1 MKLKRIVASVL
12 AIIMLLAL
20 AACGTNGQD
29 SDSSAAEPISESQAL
44 SKARSY
50 IESDTFGKQQFVNYA
65 MPSGAKS
72 MSNIDAGSAS
82 CIAQND
88 DGSYEILVKGNFFA
102 NDEYGN
108 LYGHYTFECVV
119 TVNGNGNAYLSI
131 TSITVR
137 KA

>member
-29 SDSSAAEPISESQAL
+29 SDNSSSETISESEAL

-50 IESDTFGKQQFVNYA
+50 IESDTFGKQQFVNGA

-72 MSNIDAGSAS
+72 MYNISAGSAS
-82 CIAQND
+82 CTGKND
-88 DGSYEILVKGNFFA
+88 DGSYKIVVKGNFYA

-108 LYGHYTFECVV
+108 YYGHYTYEATV
-119 TVNGNGNAYLSI
+119 TVSSTGSVMLYS

>member
-1 MKLKRIVASVL
+1 MKLKRIVAAML

-44 SKARSY
+44 SKARNY
-50 IESDTFGKQQFVNYA
+50 IESDTFGKQQFVNGA
-65 MPSGAKS
+65 MPSGASS
-72 MSNIDAGSAS
+72 MYNIRAGSAS
-82 CIAQND
+82 CTGKND
-88 DGSYEILVKGNFFA
+88 DGSYKIVVKGSFAA

-108 LYGHYTFECVV
+108 YYASYTYEATV
-119 TVNGNGNAYLSI
+119 TVSSTGSVMLYSS
-131 TSITVR
+131 SITVK

>member
-1 MKLKRIVASVL
+1 MNLKRIVAAVL

-20 AACGTNGQD
+20 AACGENGQ
-29 SDSSAAEPISESQAL
+29 SGGDSSSEVISESQAL
-44 SKARSY
+44 STARSY
-50 IESDTFGKQQFVNYA
+50 IETPPGKQLFVVWA

-82 CIAQND
+82 CIGQND
-88 DGSYEILVKGNFFA
+88 GGSYEILVKGNFFA

-119 TVNGNGNAYLSI
+119 TVNSNGYADLDV
-131 TSITVR
+131 TSVTVR

>member
-20 AACGTNGQD
+20 AACGTNEQG

-65 MPSGAKS
+65 MPSGASS
-72 MSNIDAGSAS
+72 MYNIRAGSAS
-82 CIAQND
+82 CTGKYDN
-88 DGSYEILVKGNFFA
+88 GSYEIVVKGSFA
-102 NDEYGN
+102 TNDEYGKYYASYTYEATVTVSSTGTVN
-108 LYGHYTFECVV
+108 LY
-119 TVNGNGNAYLSI
+119 S
-131 TSITVR
+131 SKITVR

>member
-1 MKLKRIVASVL
+1 MKLKRLVAAVL

-20 AACGTNGQD
+20 AACGTNGQ
-29 SDSSAAEPISESQAL
+29 SGGDSSNETISESQAL
-44 SKARSY
+44 STARNY
-50 IESDTFGKQQFVNYA
+50 IESGIGKQLFVNRA

-72 MSNIDAGSAS
+72 MYNIDAGSAS
-82 CIAQND
+82 CIGQND

-102 NDEYGN
+102 DDEYGN

-119 TVNGNGNAYLSI
+119 TVNSNGNASLDI
-131 TSITVR
+131 TSTTVK